1 MIRNINDSNNSDGG
15 GNDRR
20 AVTTYDPIILI
31 DYDEIAESIVAST
44 TSSTCARITSPSEE
58 ETSALESASEANAE
72 VSLDTVFSEQDLKAW
87 RECRN
92 IALSRL
98 EEELRQYFSSY
109 HQERAG
115 DNDAAADKLK
125 ATNLLIILDDNFHL
139 RSMRRDIYKV
149 CQRIVAD
156 DGQCNENISG
166 GSTCRPCSIGFS
178 VLMVDTP
185 LATCLERNALREG
198 KARIPEVTVQN
209 MASSLERPEPNSRDY
224 MKKFETNSIVID
236 NTKDWIG
243 EGDREHDAGAI
254 WESICGDEIQAC
266 LEAAKG
272 NPVLPPQ
279 REEVDLEILRQAR
292 EQTKKNRL
300 HIADRLLRSLVGV
313 VGRTDKS
320 MGRVAND
327 ARKHV
332 LQQLRD
338 KALPVA
344 VEGGSSHSGDDDS
357 AYEAEVANAFKC
369 YLAKNSTCHREAGN
383 VLIAVDETL
392 QKLK

>member
-139 RSMRRDIYKV
+139 RSMRRDIY
-149 CQRIVAD
+149 
-156 DGQCNENISG
+156 
-166 GSTCRPCSIGFS
+166 
-178 VLMVDTP
+178 
-185 LATCLERNALREG
+185 
-198 KARIPEVTVQN
+198 
-209 MASSLERPEPNSRDY
+209 
-224 MKKFETNSIVID
+224 
-236 NTKDWIG
+236 
-243 EGDREHDAGAI
+243 
-254 WESICGDEIQAC
+254 
-266 LEAAKG
+266 
-272 NPVLPPQ
+272 
-279 REEVDLEILRQAR
+279 
-292 EQTKKNRL
+292 
-300 HIADRLLRSLVGV
+300 
-313 VGRTDKS
+313 
-320 MGRVAND
+320 
-327 ARKHV
+327 
-332 LQQLRD
+332 
-338 KALPVA
+338 
-344 VEGGSSHSGDDDS
+344 
-357 AYEAEVANAFKC
+357 
-369 YLAKNSTCHREAGN
+369 
-383 VLIAVDETL
+383 
-392 QKLK
+392 